1 MDKDREEEKPAGAA
15 ESGQSEAD
23 GHPRWRLTLYTM
35 WVAQSFSIMGFSFV
49 MPFMPFYVRE
59 LGVSEERMVAIWSGL
74 LGTGAG
80 LAMAVMGP
88 IWGGVADRYGRKL
101 MVVRAMLGGAVVLS
115 VMGLVR
121 NVRELFGLRMLQGG
135 ITGTVPASITLISS
149 VVPRSRLGFSLGLMQ
164 MAVFSGASI
173 GPYVGGIVADQY
185 GYRVPFA
192 VTGGL
197 LFTGGLL
204 VLVGVKE
211 RFVRPTPKE
220 REAAAP
226 VKEVL
231 QTPGVMMLLLM
242 YLLMNLSASFVMPIF
257 PLFVEEIV
265 GTPAQAAAETGL
277 LLGIQG
283 VVAALAA
290 VMVGR
295 LSDRVGHRRTLIT
308 CTVIAGVASFPH
320 VVANSVLE
328 LALLR
333 VVFGVAVGGMFP
345 AMNAMV
351 ATIVP
356 RPRLGQASG
365 FTTTASALGWATGPL
380 LGGLVAA
387 AVGYRIPFVI
397 MGVMLLL
404 VGVAQQRG
412 LRSRE
417 AEPSGGG
424 AE

>member
-1 MDKDREEEKPAGAA
+1 M
-15 ESGQSEAD
+15 
-23 GHPRWRLTLYTM
+23 
-35 WVAQSFSIMGFSFV
+35 F
-49 MPFMPFYVRE
+49 
-59 LGVSEERMVAIWSGL
+59 
-74 LGTGAG
+74 
-80 LAMAVMGP
+80 
-88 IWGGVADRYGRKL
+88 
-101 MVVRAMLGGAVVLS
+101 GGAVVLS

-121 NVRELFGLRMLQGG
+121 NVRELFGLRVLQGG

-149 VVPRSRLGFSLGLMQ
+149 VVPKNQLGFSLGLMQ
-164 MAVFSGASI
+164 MAVFSGGSI
-173 GPYVGGIVADQY
+173 GPLLGGMVADNF

-197 LFTGGLL
+197 LFTGGML

-211 RFVRPTPKE
+211 RFVRPTPEE
-220 REAAAP
+220 RAASAP

-231 QTPGVMMLLLM
+231 RTPGVMMLLLV

-265 GTPAQAAAETGL
+265 GTPAQAATETGL

-283 VVAALAA
+283 VVAALSA

-308 CTVIAGVASFPH
+308 CTVIAGVMSFPH
-320 VVANSVLE
+320 VVAHSVLQ

-333 VVFGVAVGGMFP
+333 VAFGVAVGGMMP

-351 ATIVP
+351 ATIVA
-356 RPRLGQASG
+356 RQRLGQAYG

-404 VGVAQQRG
+404 VALAQHRW

-417 AEPSGGG
+417 AGSVDGG
-424 AE
+424 AA

>member
-1 MDKDREEEKPAGAA
+1 M
-15 ESGQSEAD
+15 
-23 GHPRWRLTLYTM
+23 
-35 WVAQSFSIMGFSFV
+35 
-49 MPFMPFYVRE
+49 
-59 LGVSEERMVAIWSGL
+59 
-74 LGTGAG
+74 
-80 LAMAVMGP
+80 
-88 IWGGVADRYGRKL
+88 
-101 MVVRAMLGGAVVLS
+101 
-115 VMGLVR
+115 
-121 NVRELFGLRMLQGG
+121 
-135 ITGTVPASITLISS
+135 
-149 VVPRSRLGFSLGLMQ
+149 GLMQ

-173 GPYVGGIVADQY
+173 GPYIGGIVADHF

-197 LFTGGLL
+197 LFAGGIL
-204 VLVGVKE
+204 VLAGVKE
-211 RFVRPTPKE
+211 RFVRPTPEE

-231 QTPGVMMLLLM
+231 QAPGVMMLLLM
-242 YLLMNLSASFVMPIF
+242 YLLMNLSGSFVMPIF

-265 GTPAQAAAETGL
+265 GTPGEAARETGL

-283 VVAALAA
+283 VAAAVAA
-290 VMVGR
+290 VMVGL

-308 CTVIAGVASFPH
+308 CTVIAGVMSFPH
-320 VVANSVLE
+320 VVAHSVPQ

-333 VVFGVAVGGMFP
+333 VVFGVAVGGMMP

-356 RPRLGQASG
+356 RHRLGQAYG

-404 VGVAQQRG
+404 VALAQHRG
-412 LRSRE
+412 LRSRQGG
-417 AEPSGGG
+417 PVGGG
-424 AE
+424 AG

>member
-1 MDKDREEEKPAGAA
+1 MDKDRAEKKVG
-15 ESGQSEAD
+15 ELGQAEAD
-23 GHPRWRLTLYTM
+23 GHPRWRVTLYTM

-49 MPFMPFYVRE
+49 MPFIPFYVRE
-59 LGVSEERMVAIWSGL
+59 LGVSEEGMVAIWSGL

-80 LAMAVMGP
+80 LSMAVMGP

-101 MVVRAMLGGAVVLS
+101 MVVRAMFGGAVVLS
-115 VMGLVR
+115 VMGLAR
-121 NVRELFGLRMLQGG
+121 NVRELFGLRVLQGG
-135 ITGTVPASITLISS
+135 ITGTVPASIALISS
-149 VVPRSRLGFSLGLMQ
+149 VVPKRRLGFSLGLMQ
-164 MAVFSGASI
+164 MAVFSGGSI
-173 GPYVGGIVADQY
+173 GPYIGGIVADHF

-197 LFTGGLL
+197 LFVGGML

-211 RFVRPTPKE
+211 RFVRPTPEE
-220 REAAAP
+220 RGASAP

-231 QTPGVMMLLLM
+231 QIPGLMMLLLV

-265 GTPAQAAAETGL
+265 GTPARAATETGL

-283 VVAALAA
+283 VAAALAA

-295 LSDRVGHRRTLIT
+295 LSDHVGHRRTLIT
-308 CTVIAGVASFPH
+308 CTVIAGVMSFPH
-320 VVANSVLE
+320 VVAHSVPQ

-333 VVFGVAVGGMFP
+333 VVFGAAAGGMLP

-351 ATIVP
+351 AMIVP
-356 RPRLGQASG
+356 RRRLGQAYG
-365 FTTTASALGWATGPL
+365 FTTTASALGWATGPF

-404 VGVAQQRG
+404 VALAQHRG

-417 AEPSGGG
+417 KGPLGEG